1 MMKFSRSL
9 RDRFQA
15 LRTPKRFILS
25 SAEFLRIFGAL
36 ISTLKARAGSL
47 RSITF
52 LGSST
57 CPGSSLACSCSPSC
71 AEPTSFDYS
80 GHQPGDSDR
89 NKSRRKL

>member
-15 LRTPKRFILS
+15 LRTPKRFVLS

-57 CPGSSLACSCSPSC
+57 CPGSRLACSYSPSYV
-71 AEPTSFDYS
+71 EPRSLDYS

-89 NKSRRKL
+89 KKSRRKL